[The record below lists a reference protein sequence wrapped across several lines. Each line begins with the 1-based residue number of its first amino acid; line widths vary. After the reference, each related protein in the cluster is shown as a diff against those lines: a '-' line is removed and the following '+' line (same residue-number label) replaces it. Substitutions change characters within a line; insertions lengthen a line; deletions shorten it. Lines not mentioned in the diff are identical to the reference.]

1 MNNNIKVSIDN
12 GILSLKI
19 CDTDFIL
26 DQEQCIYIMNNTIK
40 KWIVDDNSKYPYFH
54 NNEINKKTNL
64 LHFLYDN
71 KHKYQFKNNNI
82 YDLRVDNVIMM
93 DIKNEYHD
101 VICNNYNI
109 IEHNI
114 GHYRQDK
121 YFNPYWKCD
130 NNHIIM
136 LCSENIL
143 FELTEEQFNEILEYE
158 ELIDF
163 KLTWTYLFHKNS
175 RNIYTRYKTDKININ
190 HIIKDFNINKIKYI
204 ENNNIIDFTN
214 EKAKTIFL
222 TTHNIEDCKKIE
234 KKNKVKMD
242 EMDTYVK
249 NTYNLLKTYKGHIR
263 NIGKDAY
270 VEKNRMWKVFDEEEN
285 KNIYLM
291 YCEPGNF
298 VMLCKKSIYKIKEF
312 EQNNTGKITWYIHPN
327 GYIQGSNNMYIHQ
340 VITGCYGNGKGTMDV
355 SVDHIDRNK
364 LNNCYDNLRI
374 ATREEQETNTKS
386 ADGKRRERKLNAKP
400 LPEGITNDMMKKYVV
415 YYREKY
421 GNNGI
426 REFFKIE
433 KHPKLDKP
441 WIGSKS
447 NKISI
452 LDKLKAV
459 NDMVNSLK
467 EQNDDVSAE
476 INEL

>member
-12 GILSLKI
+12 GKLSLQI
-19 CDTDFIL
+19 CDIDFIL
-26 DQEQCIYIMNNTIK
+26 DQEQCIYIMNNTMK
-40 KWIVDDNSKYPYFH
+40 KWIMDDNSKYPYFH
-54 NNEINKKTNL
+54 NNETHKKTNL

-71 KHKYQFKNNNI
+71 KHKYEFKNNNI
-82 YDLRVDNVIMM
+82 YDLRKENINKL
-93 DIKNEYHD
+93 DIKNEYHQI
-101 VICNNYNI
+101 ICNNFSI
-109 IEHNI
+109 IDYNI

-121 YFNPYWKCD
+121 YFNPYWKY
-130 NNHIIM
+130 NNNIIM
-136 LCSENIL
+136 LCSENII
-143 FELTEEQFNEILEYE
+143 FELTEEQFNKILEYE
-158 ELIDF
+158 KTIDF
-163 KLTWTYLFHKNS
+163 KLTWTYLFHKNL
-175 RNIYTRYKTDKININ
+175 RNIYTRYKTNKININ
-190 HIIKDFNINKIKYI
+190 NIIDDFNSDNIKYI
-204 ENNNIIDFTN
+204 EDNNIINLTN
-214 EKAKTIFL
+214 DKAKTTFL

-234 KKNKVKMD
+234 KKNKIKMD
-242 EMDTYVK
+242 EMDNYVK

-270 VEKNRMWKVFDEEEN
+270 VEKNRLWKVFDEEN

-298 VMLCKKSIYKIKEF
+298 VMLSKKSIYKIKEF

-340 VITGCYGNGKGTMDV
+340 VITGCYGNGPGTMNI

-364 LNNCYDNLRI
+364 LNNCFDNLRV

-386 ADGKRRERKLNAKP
+386 ADGERRERKHNAKP
-400 LPEGITNDMMKKYVV
+400 LPDGITNDMMKKYIV
-415 YYREKY
+415 YYKECYNKEKQSY
-421 GNNGI
+421 

-447 NKISI
+447 NAISI
-452 LDKLKAV
+452 IDKLKIA
-459 NDMVNSLK
+459 NDMIDSL
-467 EQNDDVSAE
+467 
-476 INEL
+476 